1 MPTETIPRN
10 RWRDFLDE
18 FSRAHEGWLVTVETV
33 SGRSLPAVLM
43 HDVPLLGVTEDRGGF
58 VIATSGDSSHTDKIV
73 EHVTAVRV
81 DRTDDG
87 AERALELESAKGGL
101 LRIRFRSAMRP
112 ELVDGM

>member
-1 MPTETIPRN
+1 MSTQLIPRED
-10 RWRDFLDE
+10 WSSFLTA
-18 FSRAHEGWLVTVETV
+18 FSGQHEGWLVTVETV

-73 EHVTAVRV
+73 EHVTTVRV

-87 AERALELESAKGGL
+87 AERALELETAKGGL
-101 LRIRFRSAMRP
+101 LRIRFRSPMRP